1 MPLLFPLL
9 GSLLLTIATQFLS
22 FFLKY
27 YSRRIALLM
36 AYFALIAIFW
46 AVFAAAIGLAFNGLA
61 LASPVYIK
69 PAFAMFLPWQ
79 TSGCLSAIGTAH
91 MADFLMGIK
100 NKLAKPAFGIS

>member
-27 YSRRIALLM
+27 YSRRIALVM
-36 AYFALIAIFW
+36 AYFALVAIFW
-46 AVFAAAIGLAFNGLA
+46 LAFAAAITLAFNGL
-61 LASPVYIK
+61 YIVVPAYVK

-79 TSGCLSAIGTAH
+79 TSVCLSAIGTAH
-91 MADFLMGIK
+91 MGDFLLGIK
-100 NKLAKPAFGIS
+100 NKLAKPAFGYF